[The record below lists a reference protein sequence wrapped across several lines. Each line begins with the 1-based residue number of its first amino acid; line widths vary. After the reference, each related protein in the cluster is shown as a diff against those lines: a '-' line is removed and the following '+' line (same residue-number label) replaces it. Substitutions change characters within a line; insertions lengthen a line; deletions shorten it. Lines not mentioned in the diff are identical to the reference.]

1 MTLPDIH
8 CRIGLSVIF
17 FALALGVWGVVA
29 FLRGA
34 GVSNN
39 YRGALVIG
47 ELLVIGQAL
56 VGVLLVVTGHWPP
69 DVLHFLYGIVVVLMW
84 VMTYIYT
91 KGAMT
96 RREVLIYAVVSFFI
110 MGLAIR
116 GIMTGS
122 EVPSCLASF

>member
-1 MTLPDIH
+1 MSLPDIH

-29 FLRGA
+29 FFRGS

>member
-1 MTLPDIH
+1 MSLPDIH

-17 FALALGVWGVVA
+17 FALALGVWGTVA
-29 FLRGA
+29 YLRGA

-56 VGVLLVVTGHWPP
+56 VGVLLVITGHWPP

-96 RREVLIYAVVSFFI
+96 RREVLIYAMVSFFI

-122 EVPSCLASF
+122 QVPSCLASF

>member
-1 MTLPDIH
+1 MSLPDIH

-17 FALALGVWGVVA
+17 FASMLGVWGVIA
-29 FLRGA
+29 YLRGT

-56 VGVLLVVTGHWPP
+56 VGLGLVITGYWPP
-69 DVLHFLYGIVVVLMW
+69 DVLHFLYGIVVMLMW

-96 RREVLIYAVVSFFI
+96 RREVLIYAVVAFFI
-110 MGLAIR
+110 MGLGIR

-122 EVPSCLASF
+122 QAPSCLASF

>member
-1 MTLPDIH
+1 MSLPDIH

-17 FALALGVWGVVA
+17 FALALGVWGTVA
-29 FLRGA
+29 YLRGA

-56 VGVLLVVTGHWPP
+56 VGVTLVITGHWPP

-96 RREVLIYAVVSFFI
+96 RREILIYAMVSFFI

-122 EVPSCLASF
+122 QVPSCLASF

>member
-1 MTLPDIH
+1 MSLPDIH

-17 FALALGVWGVVA
+17 FALALGVWGVIA
-29 FLRGA
+29 YLRGL

-39 YRGALVIG
+39 YRGALMIG

-56 VGVLLVVTGHWPP
+56 VGVTLVVVGYWPP
-69 DVLHFLYGIVVVLMW
+69 DILHFLYGIVIALMW

-96 RREVLIYAVVSFFI
+96 RREILIYALVSFFI
-110 MGLAIR
+110 MGLAVR

-122 EVPSCLASF
+122 FNPSCLAAF

>member
-1 MTLPDIH
+1 M
-8 CRIGLSVIF
+8 IF
-17 FALALGVWGVVA
+17 FALALGVWGVIA
-29 FLRGA
+29 YLRGL

-39 YRGALVIG
+39 YRGALMIG

-56 VGVLLVVTGHWPP
+56 VGVTLVIVGYWPP
-69 DVLHFLYGIVVVLMW
+69 DVLHFLYGIVIALMW

-96 RREVLIYAVVSFFI
+96 RREILIYALVSFFI
-110 MGLAIR
+110 MGLAVR

-122 EVPSCLASF
+122 FNPSCLAAF